1 MQQLPIG
8 HPRTKSGNRTAKML
22 ADRIVE
28 LEFTL
33 LGKHQNA

>member
-1 MQQLPIG
+1 MQQLPNG
-8 HPRTKSGNRTAKML
+8 HPRTKSGKQRKML